1 MKLKFLGTGTS
12 QGIPV
17 IGCQCQVCT
26 SQNPKDKRLRTS
38 ALLTTEENKK
48 ILIDCGPD
56 FRSQMLAQNETTADA
71 ILITHEHNDHVIGL
85 DDVRPILFRTQKA
98 MPIFAL
104 ERVGKEIVQR
114 FPYAFSEIKYPGE
127 PSFEINTIENN
138 FNLHGVNIEPIK
150 VLHHELPILGFKIKK
165 LAYITDASTISNE
178 EKLKLKDLDFLILNC
193 IRKTNP
199 HPAHFILEDILALNM
214 ELKPKT
220 LFLTHLSHHF
230 GLHADNHQMPDNVKL
245 AYDGLEIVF

>member
-1 MKLKFLGTGTS
+1 
-12 QGIPV
+12 
-17 IGCQCQVCT
+17 
-26 SQNPKDKRLRTS
+26 
-38 ALLTTEENKK
+38 
-48 ILIDCGPD
+48 
-56 FRSQMLAQNETTADA
+56 
-71 ILITHEHNDHVIGL
+71 
-85 DDVRPILFRTQKA
+85 
-98 MPIFAL
+98 L

-114 FPYAFSEIKYPGE
+114 FPYAFSEIKYPGA

-165 LAYITDASTISNE
+165 LAYITDASTISDE